1 MFCDFVSI
9 LFPIKVL
16 VTRNSVDIGN
26 KICSRAGFISFYLYV
41 YALKGYAGYNTCCF
55 CWY

>member
-26 KICSRAGFISFYLYV
+26 KICSRAGFISFYLYI